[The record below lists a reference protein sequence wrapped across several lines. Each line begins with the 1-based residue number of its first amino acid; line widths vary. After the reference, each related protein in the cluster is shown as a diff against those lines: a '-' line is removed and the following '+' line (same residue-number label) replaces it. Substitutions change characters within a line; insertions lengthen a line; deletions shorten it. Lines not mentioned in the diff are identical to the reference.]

1 MHRIATALLIV
12 AAVLAV
18 NAGML
23 REAFAR
29 DAAPLP
35 VAARPALAGPPL
47 LALEAVRPAPGLRD
61 RQKV

>member
-35 VAARPALAGPPL
+35 VVAQPALAGPL
-47 LALEAVRPAPGLRD
+47 LALEAVRLAPGLRD